1 MHAAHSKD
9 IKIALTYLQPGYTH
23 MEADSIHRIIE
34 KHKKSTNAVIEIPR
48 DWITT
53 IRSTHRSKKPNVI
66 SMERTDFK
74 NAKHLFADRV
84 LINRSKN
91 EDGEPVGWL
100 KMRRIFYG
108 KEKRKMDLVTSLL
121 EESKVS
127 TYSVLR
133 REANRVETVDWT
145 FPQLHNEQL
154 PIGAK
159 KLKDLMDLLPL
170 ISADNRP
177 FYLNLKS
184 VEDTER
190 RRRNGV

>member
-1 MHAAHSKD
+1 MHAAHSKG
-9 IKIALTYLQPGYTH
+9 IKITHTYLQPGHTH
-23 MEADSIHRIIE
+23 MEADSTHGIIE

-53 IRSTHRSKKPNVI
+53 IRSIHRSKKLSVV

-74 NAKHLFADRV
+74 NAKHFFADRV

-100 KMRRIFYG
+100 KMRRIFHG
-108 KEKRKMDLVTSLL
+108 KEKGKMDYVTSLQ

-127 TYSVLR
+127 TYSVLQ
-133 REANRVETVDWT
+133 REANRVKTVDWT
-145 FPQLHNEQL
+145 FPQLHNELL

-184 VEDTER
+184 DEMQEEEEMV
-190 RRRNGV
+190 